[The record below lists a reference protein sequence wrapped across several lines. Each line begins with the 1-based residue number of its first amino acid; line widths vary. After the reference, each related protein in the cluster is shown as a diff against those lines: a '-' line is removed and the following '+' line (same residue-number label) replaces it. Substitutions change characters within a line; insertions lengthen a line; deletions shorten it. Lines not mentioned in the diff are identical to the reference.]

1 MMGFGAIGPMPWLL
15 GAIAMIIIW
24 GGLWWGLS
32 ALVFHW
38 PARDRSTPDRSH
50 QHALRPVGP
59 GWQIESFERWN
70 GSLNL
75 SSHHADFAQLS
86 EQVHAESPG
95 VVVNFNHFRKVGS
108 AILMKDVKVS
118 LVHHRERQFDHLT
131 FGDRRHFQFTQTA
144 TNTKYRRSPN
154 LQMDV

>member
-1 MMGFGAIGPMPWLL
+1 MMGFGAIGPMPWLF

-59 GWQIESFERWN
+59 GWQIESFDRTDAGLERAP
-70 GSLNL
+70 
-75 SSHHADFAQLS
+75 HADRDGRNPRIPTAING
-86 EQVHAESPG
+86 ERTPES
-95 VVVNFNHFRKVGS
+95 
-108 AILMKDVKVS
+108 D
-118 LVHHRERQFDHLT
+118 Q
-131 FGDRRHFQFTQTA
+131 Q
-144 TNTKYRRSPN
+144 
-154 LQMDV
+154 